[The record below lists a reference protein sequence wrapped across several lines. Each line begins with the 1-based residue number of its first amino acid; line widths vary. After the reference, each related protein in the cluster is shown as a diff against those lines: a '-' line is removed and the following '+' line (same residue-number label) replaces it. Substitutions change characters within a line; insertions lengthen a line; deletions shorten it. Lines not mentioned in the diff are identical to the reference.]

1 MSLPLPIQTFSLR
14 PLFENTIFLSS
25 LTSWILAQIMKVLVI
40 LFYRRKRPLRELVE
54 IVIWRTGGMPSS
66 HTATVAS
73 MTVAVAIREGLDS
86 SLFAISFFVALIVM
100 RDAMGVRRSSGLQA
114 KALNLL
120 GKKTTEHLEFD
131 YNPVKEIQGHTPLE
145 VIVGALLGIFIAA
158 AYAWL

>member
-1 MSLPLPIQTFSLR
+1 MSLPESIQAFSIR
-14 PLFENTIFLSS
+14 SLFENTVFLSS
-25 LTSWILAQIMKVLVI
+25 LTSWILAQLIKVLII
-40 LFYRRKRPLRELVE
+40 LFGGRKRPLRELIE

-86 SLFAISFFVALIVM
+86 TLFAICFFFALIVM
-100 RDAMGVRRSSGLQA
+100 RDATGVRRSSGLQA

-120 GKKTTEHLEFD
+120 GKKTSEHLEFD
-131 YNPVKEIQGHTPLE
+131 YSPVKEIQGHSPLE
-145 VIVGALLGIFIAA
+145 VVVGALLGIFIAA

>member
-1 MSLPLPIQTFSLR
+1 MSLPESIQAFSIR
-14 PLFENTIFLSS
+14 SLFENTIFLSS
-25 LTSWILAQIMKVLVI
+25 LTSWILAQLIKVLVI
-40 LFYRRKRPLRELVE
+40 LFGRRKRPLRELIE

-86 SLFAISFFVALIVM
+86 TLFAISFFFALIVI
-100 RDAMGVRRSSGLQA
+100 RDATGVRRSSGLQA

-120 GKKTTEHLEFD
+120 GKKTGERLEFD
-131 YNPVKEIQGHTPLE
+131 YIPVKEIQGHSPLE
-145 VIVGALLGIFIAA
+145 VLVGALLGIFIAA